1 MRLRIFFSFLLLLT
15 FANPVLAAKPTPP
28 SPILYSVCLDS
39 GHGGDDIGTSNQ
51 ELTEKDV
58 NLQVAQLLK
67 GKLETAGYTVFMTR
81 TDNTTTLSNAD
92 RYNFC
97 NSQNAAILI
106 SIHHNGSSNNAI
118 DYSQALYMKKS
129 DVALAQ
135 EVVNTVSSSLAIP
148 NQGISRFA
156 SGVLLKANMPA
167 TISEGFFLTNTN
179 EYDLIKTSERLN
191 QEASITCSY
200 STLLQSIIS
209 PLILSTIQKVMHA

>member
-1 MRLRIFFSFLLLLT
+1 MRLGIFLSFLLLLT

-28 SPILYSVCLDS
+28 PPIPNSICVDAGHS
-39 GHGGDDIGTSNQ
+39 GSDTGMSNQ
-51 ELTEKDV
+51 ELIEKDV

-81 TDNTTTLSNAD
+81 TDDSTLSNAD
-92 RYNFC
+92 RYNYC
-97 NSQNAAILI
+97 NAQRAAILV
-106 SIHHNGSSNNAI
+106 SIHHNGSSNSSV

-135 EVVNTVSSSLAIP
+135 EVVNSVSSSLGLS

-167 TISEGFFLTNTN
+167 AISEGFFLTNSN
-179 EYDLIKTSERLN
+179 EYNLIKTSDRLD
-191 QEASITCSY
+191 QEAQA
-200 STLLQSIIS
+200 LLVA
-209 PLILSTIQKVMHA
+209 IQNYFN